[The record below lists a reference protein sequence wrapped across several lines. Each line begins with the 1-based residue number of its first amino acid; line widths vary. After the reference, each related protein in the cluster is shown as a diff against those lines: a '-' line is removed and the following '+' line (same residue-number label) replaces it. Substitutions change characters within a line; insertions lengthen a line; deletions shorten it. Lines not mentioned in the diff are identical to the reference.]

1 MTTLSAAILLV
12 LVMDPVGNIPLFVSV
27 LKDVD
32 PARHARIVAREHVIA
47 LVILVA
53 FLFGGRYLMRIL
65 GIEDPALS
73 IAGGIILFLIALRM
87 IFVRS
92 EAIFGETPDGEPFV
106 VPLAVPFIAG
116 PSALTTVL
124 LLATRDPGL
133 WPQWLAALGAAW
145 LVSLV
150 VLVSATA
157 LSRMLGVR
165 VLAAFERLMGMLLTA
180 IAVQM
185 FLTGLRQFMNGAE
198 A

>member
-12 LVMDPVGNIPLFVSV
+12 LVMDPVGNIPLFVST

-32 PARHARIVAREHVIA
+32 PARHLRIVFREHVIA
-47 LVILVA
+47 LAILAA
-53 FLFGGRYLMRIL
+53 FLFGGRYLMRTL

-87 IFVRS
+87 IFVRA
-92 EAIFGETPDGEPFV
+92 EAIFGETPGGEPCI

-116 PSALTTVL
+116 PSALTTIL
-124 LLATRDPGL
+124 LLATRDPGR
-133 WPQWLAALGAAW
+133 WRSWLAALGAAW
-145 LVSLV
+145 LVSLA
-150 VLVSATA
+150 VLAAATA
-157 LSRMLGVR
+157 LSRLLGER

-185 FLTGLRQFMNGAE
+185 FLTGLRHFLA
-198 A
+198 APSP